1 MKKLLP
7 IISIIL
13 MVLITFVQE
22 YDARSVEELSYIIAL
37 GIDKSDSETEPL
49 SLSIQ
54 IAKPDNSEGGGGTK
68 IKTETQTI
76 NCNSFN
82 LGMAILNLQNVNEL
96 NLSHCTAII
105 ISEELAREGIEDF
118 INTLSN
124 NIEIRPTCNIL
135 ISEQKAS
142 EFLEVASNIEDISAK
157 FYNTFINSAKTV
169 SYVTPCQLSDF
180 YANLNYDVQDPLAVY
195 SFVKD
200 ETIESLGLALFKDYK
215 MLDRISGLETLCYNI
230 LTNNFDEATIEIY
243 NSQNP
248 SIPLAVNI
256 TKAGNAKISA
266 KLENNVPKITCK
278 FAVKASILSANKN
291 YNFSSHDSLR
301 EIESEINK
309 FLNDSISNFLY
320 KLATKYECDP
330 VGFEGYFNRNYLT
343 QKELNKLDWQEI
355 YPKSQF
361 IIEPETYL
369 VSGFLFSKN

>member
-1 MKKLLP
+1 MKRLLP

-13 MVLITFVQE
+13 MVLITFIQE
-22 YDARSVEELSYIIAL
+22 YDARSVEELSYVIAIGL
-37 GIDKSDSETEPL
+37 DKSDSENVPL

-54 IAKPDNSEGGGGTK
+54 IAKPDSSENGGTK
-68 IKTETQTI
+68 IKTETKTV

-82 LGMAILNLQNVNEL
+82 LGISILNLENVNEL

-105 ISEELAREGIEDF
+105 ISEELAREGIENF
-118 INTLSN
+118 VNTLSN

-142 EFLEVASNIEDISAK
+142 EFLEVASNIEEISAK
-157 FYNTFINSAKTV
+157 FYNSFINSAKAV

-200 ETIESLGLALFKDYK
+200 DTIESLGLALFKDYK
-215 MLDRISGLETLCYNI
+215 MLDRISGLETICYNI
-230 LTNNFDEATIEIY
+230 LTNNFDDATIEVY

-256 TKAGNAKISA
+256 SHAEDTKISV
-266 KLENNVPKITCK
+266 KLENNIPKIKCK
-278 FAVKASILSANKN
+278 LAVKATILSANKN
-291 YNFSSHDSLR
+291 YNFSSSEALK

-309 FLNDSISNFLY
+309 FLNDSISTFLY
-320 KLATKYECDP
+320 KLAIKYECDP
-330 VGFEGYFNRNYLT
+330 VGFEGYFNKNYLT
-343 QKELNKLDWQEI
+343 QKELNKYNWQEL
-355 YPKSQF
+355 YPKAEF
-361 IIEPETYL
+361 EIEPQTYL

>member
-1 MKKLLP
+1 MKKILP

-13 MVLITFVQE
+13 MILITFVKE
-22 YDARSVEELSYIIAL
+22 YDARSVEELSYVIAL
-37 GIDKSDSETEPL
+37 GIDKSDSKDEPL
-49 SLSIQ
+49 SLTIQ
-54 IAKPDNSEGGGGTK
+54 IAKPDSSEGGGTK
-68 IKTETQTI
+68 ITTETKTVT
-76 NCNSFN
+76 CNSFN
-82 LGMAILNLQNVNEL
+82 LGIAILNLENVNEL

-157 FYNTFINSAKTV
+157 FYNSFINSAKTV
-169 SYVTPCQLSDF
+169 SYVSQCQLSDF

-195 SFVKD
+195 TFIKD
-200 ETIESLGLALFKDYK
+200 DTIESLGLALFKDYK
-215 MLDRISGLETLCYNI
+215 MLDRISGLETICYNI

-243 NSQNP
+243 NTQSP

-256 TKAGNAKISA
+256 SRIEDTKISV
-266 KLENNVPKITCK
+266 KLENNIPKITCK
-278 FAVKASILSANKN
+278 LAVKATILSANKN
-291 YNFSSHDSLR
+291 YNFTSKESLR
-301 EIESEINK
+301 EIEAEINK
-309 FLNDSISNFLY
+309 FLNESISNFLY

-330 VGFEGYFNRNYLT
+330 VGFEGYFNKNYLT
-343 QKELNKLDWQEI
+343 QKELNQYNWQEL
-355 YPKSQF
+355 YKKSNFEIQ
-361 IIEPETYL
+361 PETYL

>member
-1 MKKLLP
+1 MKKILP

-13 MVLITFVQE
+13 IVLITFIKE

-37 GIDKSDSETEPL
+37 GIDKSDSEEEPL

-54 IAKPDNSEGGGGTK
+54 IAKPDSSDGGGGTK
-68 IKTETQTI
+68 ITTETQTVT
-76 NCNSFN
+76 CNSFN

-157 FYNTFINSAKTV
+157 FYNSFINSAKTV

-195 SFVKD
+195 SFVKED
-200 ETIESLGLALFKDYK
+200 TIESLGLALFKDYK
-215 MLDRISGLETLCYNI
+215 MLDRISGLETICYNI
-230 LTNNFDEATIEIY
+230 LTNNFDEATIEVY

-256 TKAGNAKISA
+256 SHVKDTKISV

-278 FAVKASILSANKN
+278 LAVKATILSANKN
-291 YNFSSHDSLR
+291 YNFSSPESLK
-301 EIESEINK
+301 EIETEINK
-309 FLNDSISNFLY
+309 FLNDSISNFVY

-330 VGFEGYFNRNYLT
+330 IGFEGYFNRNYLT
-343 QKELNKLDWQEI
+343 QKELNKFNWEEL
-355 YPKSQF
+355 YPKANFEIQ
-361 IIEPETYL
+361 PETYL